1 MSVLN
6 VRIKVGTPYN
16 HQSNPIERFHEA
28 LRSLLKAKKANG
40 ENNWG
45 KSLPTLILAYNNIIL
60 AYNNIILAY
69 NATQHYS
76 PLCSPAACIV

>member
-1 MSVLN
+1 MSVLH

-45 KSLPTLILAYNNIIL
+45 KSLPTLILAYN
-60 AYNNIILAY
+60 
-69 NATQHYS
+69 ATQHYS

>member
-1 MSVLN
+1 MSVLH

-60 AYNNIILAY
+60 AYN
-69 NATQHYS
+69 ATQHYS